1 MAIQENNATGE
12 TLRAMFSREV
22 VLYDQAQF
30 LAGQLTELLR
40 GRETFKA
47 DALNY
52 GDKQTSEM
60 CDHPIEDGTPV
71 SDHKIIKPREFTLTV
86 ALPAFYGGM
95 VLRTLERYYK
105 TSSKIIV
112 KCATGVYRNMILT
125 ELPVNITPND
135 LERPK
140 YDLAFREV
148 LIVTP
153 QTEKVNVPAAA
164 ANPGRAEDKDTVQN
178 TAVPKQR

>member
-1 MAIQENNATGE
+1 MANDATGE
-12 TLRAMFSREV
+12 TLKAMFSREV
-22 VLYDQAQF
+22 VLYDQTQF
-30 LAGQLTELLR
+30 LAGQKVELLR

-47 DALNY
+47 DAMEFS
-52 GDKQTSEM
+52 DKQTSDI

-95 VLRTLERYYK
+95 VLRTLERYYR
-105 TSSKIIV
+105 TSEKIIV
-112 KCATGVYRNMILT
+112 KCATGVYRNMILS
-125 ELPVNITPND
+125 EVPVKITPND

-153 QTEKVNVPAAA
+153 QTEKTNTPAAA
-164 ANPGRAEDKDTVQN
+164 GNPGRAEDKDTVQN